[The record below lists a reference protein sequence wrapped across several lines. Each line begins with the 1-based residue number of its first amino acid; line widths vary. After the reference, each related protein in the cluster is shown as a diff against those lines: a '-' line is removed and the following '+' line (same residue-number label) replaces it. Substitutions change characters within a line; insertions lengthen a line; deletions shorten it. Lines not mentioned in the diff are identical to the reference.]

1 MSRLEIILIV
11 LLVII
16 LLAYLSFVGFIIY
29 SIRKE
34 RKNDKSS
41 VPVQVSKVDL
51 ISPWQTDFYNQSIE
65 YAEKILFGKEFI
77 KEYGQQGY
85 YGNKLLDVTNMLNA
99 DTKKSV
105 IIAIKS
111 TCLEPGSC
119 RENERIT
126 RLMAEQE
133 GVPLWFFILRE
144 GMKKV
149 VPSMFIQSEDQSN
162 TMNSGKDN
170 IISLYQRTG

>member
-1 MSRLEIILIV
+1 MSRIEIILIV

-16 LLAYLSFVGFIIY
+16 LLAYLSFVAYIIY
-29 SIRKE
+29 QIRNEKKTSG
-34 RKNDKSS
+34 KNHKSKS
-41 VPVQVSKVDL
+41 VDL
-51 ISPWQTDFYNQSIE
+51 SSPWETEFFNQSVE
-65 YAEKILFGKEFI
+65 YAKRVLFGKEFI
-77 KEYGQQGY
+77 KEYGEQGY
-85 YGNKLLDVTNMLNA
+85 YGNKLLDVSNMLNA
-99 DTKKSV
+99 ETKKSV

-119 RENERIT
+119 RENERVM

-149 VPSMFIQSEDQSN
+149 VPGMFAAEDQN
-162 TMNSGKDN
+162 MNS
-170 IISLYQRTG
+170 